1 MRVKRYDPV
10 LTVLTTSWFG
20 YQLQSIISINQ
31 IGLAIWGWVITGAA
45 VAYERITRLEALEAN
60 SSMDKNQTSNL
71 KKSAEN
77 QQTKALMSTSAA
89 GVVGLLLA
97 LPPFTADSQW
107 RNAQVI
113 RSVEAIEKS
122 MTASYF
128 NPQNSMKYMTNI
140 QILEQSNFSDLARV
154 YALEAV
160 KWNPEAYELWKVLY
174 TVRNSN
180 VEEKQL
186 ALENMKR
193 LDPLNPELTPKL

>member
-1 MRVKRYDPV
+1 M
-10 LTVLTTSWFG
+10 
-20 YQLQSIISINQ
+20 
-31 IGLAIWGWVITGAA
+31 
-45 VAYERITRLEALEAN
+45 
-60 SSMDKNQTSNL
+60 
-71 KKSAEN
+71 
-77 QQTKALMSTSAA
+77 
-89 GVVGLLLA
+89 GLLLA

-113 RSVEAIEKS
+113 RSVEVIEKS

-174 TVRNSN
+174 AVRDSTVD
-180 VEEKQL
+180 EKQL

-193 LDPLNPELTPKL
+193 LDPLNPDVTPKL